1 MREGALAFRSTFVAF
16 VSTVLVASGA
26 AAEEAA
32 VSLAQA
38 RVGAGPAG
46 QPQAVA
52 RVVHGIL
59 GYSRWPVAPRVVR
72 TCIVGAPR
80 FAGLIGSVTGPG
92 PRATIRRVAAPAARA
107 EDCDAVYLGSMAA
120 ADRTALLGRM
130 RGQAVVTID
139 EADPLCRAGA
149 MFCLRVTPAQ
159 IGLELNL
166 DAVSRSRVRVDP
178 RVLRLSGPVG
188 DPS

>member
-1 MREGALAFRSTFVAF
+1 MLAV
-16 VSTVLVASGA
+16 SGA

-52 RVVHGIL
+52 RIVHGIL
-59 GYSRWPVAPRVVR
+59 GYSRWPASPPVVR
-72 TCIVGAPR
+72 ICIAGAPR
-80 FAGLIGSVTGPG
+80 FAGQIGAAAGPG
-92 PRATIRRVAAPAARA
+92 PRTTVRRIAAPAARA

-120 ADRTALLGRM
+120 ADRVALLGRM

-139 EADPLCRAGA
+139 EADPQCRAGA
-149 MFCLRVTPAQ
+149 MFCLRVARAEV
-159 IGLELNL
+159 GLDLNL

-178 RVLRLSGPVG
+178 RVLRLSGAVG
-188 DPS
+188 DPL

>member
-1 MREGALAFRSTFVAF
+1 LSVRSTFVAF
-16 VSTVLVASGA
+16 VSAVLAASGA

-59 GYSRWPVAPRVVR
+59 GYSRWPAPPRAVRVCV
-72 TCIVGAPR
+72 VGGAR
-80 FAGLIGSVTGPG
+80 FAGQIGAAGRPG
-92 PRATIRRVAAPAARA
+92 PATVIRRIPAPAAARV
-107 EDCDAVYLGSMAA
+107 EDCDAIYLGAMSA
-120 ADRTALLGRM
+120 ADHAALLGRA
-130 RGQAVVTID
+130 RGQAIVTID
-139 EADPLCRAGA
+139 ESDPLCRAGA
-149 MFCLRVTPAQ
+149 MFCLRVTPREV
-159 IGLELNL
+159 GLELNL

-178 RVLRLSGPVG
+178 RVLRLSGTVG
-188 DPS
+188 GAP